1 MTLKIWRGDAPS
13 VAQQTRITPSGV
25 EIGDVFTLTI
35 NGKSISVTATSA
47 TAASVCSLLAAAI
60 AGTRISEFRDF
71 TVTNAGS
78 SLLLTASTA
87 GVPFVITG
95 GTTNG
100 SALGVT
106 VTTATQGVGSGS
118 GTNMTQTFRIP
129 KSADGAFS
137 IWIAGEAATAIAVG
151 ASAAT
156 VEAAVV
162 GISTV
167 GGPGQ
172 CTVTRTD
179 DSNDW
184 IYTLEFTGT
193 LAATN
198 VATAIVTLFSAKPI
212 IRTIQQGSSIGTLAN
227 EKQTIDLGN
236 TPSGFT
242 YTLTFD
248 GQTTATLLTEYTASD
263 VAVQLTNLSNLTAG
277 NVTVT
282 KSGTVYTV
290 EFTGVHGSANQP
302 QITAS
307 VYSSSWVANHTISV
321 STTAATGSGSPVNE
335 VQTVTLTGTP
345 SGGTFTLTYDG
356 QTTGTIAY
364 NASAAT
370 VTNALE
376 ALSNIGSGDV
386 AVTGSAGGPWT
397 VTFTGALAGTNVP
410 QMTADGS
417 SLTGGSGETL
427 NVTTEVASAGPNHW
441 DTALNW
447 LPEGVP
453 ENGDDVRFELGN
465 VNCLYGLNQSA
476 VTLDSLHVSMRY
488 SGQIGLPR
496 LNGDYLEY
504 RPTELAIGA
513 TEILI
518 GHGDGS
524 GPSKVAINTGS
535 VQTSVEVRDS
545 GGSSESGISAITW
558 RGTHASNVIQIFGG
572 EVGFCPYSDQS
583 ANVDVLIHR
592 GGELHAKHTAFL
604 TSVLFT
610 SSANFFDCTLDGA
623 PLESY

>member
-1 MTLKIWRGDAPS
+1 MTLKIWRGDAPA

-60 AGTRISEFRDF
+60 ATAAGSIQEFGEF

-95 GTTNG
+95 STTNG
-100 SALGVT
+100 SVLGVNVAT
-106 VTTATQGVGSGS
+106 TTAGAEPGAAV
-118 GTNMTQTFRIP
+118 NMTQTFRIP
-129 KSADGAFS
+129 LSADGDFTV
-137 IWIAGEAATAIAVG
+137 IIGGATSTALAHN

-156 VEAAVV
+156 VEAA
-162 GISTV
+162 IESLSTIGSGNV
-167 GGPGQ
+167 SVSK
-172 CTVTRTD
+172 TTD
-179 DSNDW
+179 ANDS
-184 IYTLEFTGT
+184 IFVMTFRGA
-193 LAATN
+193 LAAAT
-198 VATAIVTLFSAKPI
+198 VATAIVSLGSAKPI
-212 IRTIQQGSSIGTLAN
+212 IRTTQQGAASGAVQN
-227 EKQTIDLGN
+227 EIQTIDTGDY
-236 TPSGFT
+236 SGAELF
-242 YTLTFD
+242 TLTYS
-248 GQTTATLLTEYTASD
+248 GQTTTNIAASASAATLES
-263 VAVQLTNLSNLTAG
+263 QLEALSNITS
-277 NVTVT
+277 VTVT
-282 KSGTVYTV
+282 KSGQVFTVQ
-290 EFTGVHGSANQP
+290 FNGSDGNANQS
-302 QITAS
+302 QMTAS
-307 VYSSSWVANHTISV
+307 SYDAGYAVHSIAV
-321 STTAATGSGSPVNE
+321 STTPPSGSSSGTNE
-335 VQTVTLTGTP
+335 VQTITLTGSPT
-345 SGGTFTLTYDG
+345 GGTFTLTFNG
-356 QTTGTIAY
+356 QTTAPIAY

-370 VTNALE
+370 VDSALE

-386 AVTGSAGGPWT
+386 SVTGSSGGPWT
-397 VTFTGALAGTNVP
+397 IDFGAGAFEYTNVP
-410 QMTADGS
+410 QITGDGS
-417 SLTGGSGETL
+417 SLTGGSGQAIL
-427 NVTTEVASAGPNHW
+427 VSTEVASAGPNHW
-441 DTALNW
+441 DTAANW
-447 LPEGVP
+447 LPSGVP
-453 ENGDDVRFELGN
+453 ANGDDVRFELGN
-465 VNCLYGLNQSA
+465 VDCLYGLNQSA

-545 GGSSESGISAITW
+545 GGSAESGISAITW
-558 RGTHASNVIQIFGG
+558 RGTHSSNLIQIFGG

-583 ANVDVLIHR
+583 ANVNILIHR
-592 GGELHAKHTAFL
+592 GGELDAKHTAFL